1 MVDDKENTSS
11 DGNEENLLPEP
22 VNPYPESSSDDQQ
35 EARTSSEEQEFA
47 DSFNEF
53 EDEDGEGLEI
63 SDESSHLASHPGRN
77 IIMLVVILVASAVA
91 LYFILFSGGE
101 SKPEIEE
108 TQTVASEDVRNATQ
122 ETFTQEPDVGVIAA
136 PSAPNINDIDSP
148 DRLPFEDQEPDEPQ
162 APDIDIPFDTTPP
175 DFFENPA
182 PPVVNIPEPEQELLD
197 SPTLP
202 DDIGSLPDAPGLE
215 PIPGGASLPSPEE
228 QAAANAKRRSGIML
242 INGGAGGGDGELG
255 GGLFG
260 GGGITE
266 ADRDPNVLAPTG
278 AAQSF
283 ATTVGSLNSII
294 AQGKMIDAIL
304 ETAINTDLPGVLR
317 AIVSRDI
324 FAESGKKILI
334 PRGSRLIGSY
344 EADVSAGQKRVFV
357 VWTRIIRPDGIDVL
371 IDSPGVDTLGR
382 AGVAGTVDTR
392 FMEIFGNAVLLS
404 ALTVSGA
411 YILETITGATETT
424 NSTTTSSDGA
434 TTSSNTGTPTS
445 FAISEAATS
454 LSDTAAD
461 IVAGTVSTQPRITVP
476 QGTRIKV
483 FVNSDLVFPSS
494 VSRNVRFIN

>member
-1 MVDDKENTSS
+1 M
-11 DGNEENLLPEP
+11 
-22 VNPYPESSSDDQQ
+22 
-35 EARTSSEEQEFA
+35 
-47 DSFNEF
+47 
-53 EDEDGEGLEI
+53 
-63 SDESSHLASHPGRN
+63 N
-77 IIMLVVILVASAVA
+77 I
-91 LYFILFSGGE
+91 
-101 SKPEIEE
+101 
-108 TQTVASEDVRNATQ
+108 
-122 ETFTQEPDVGVIAA
+122 
-136 PSAPNINDIDSP
+136 
-148 DRLPFEDQEPDEPQ
+148 
-162 APDIDIPFDTTPP
+162 
-175 DFFENPA
+175 
-182 PPVVNIPEPEQELLD
+182 
-197 SPTLP
+197 
-202 DDIGSLPDAPGLE
+202 
-215 PIPGGASLPSPEE
+215 
-228 QAAANAKRRSGIML
+228 
-242 INGGAGGGDGELG
+242 
-255 GGLFG
+255 
-260 GGGITE
+260 
-266 ADRDPNVLAPTG
+266 
-278 AAQSF
+278 
-283 ATTVGSLNSII
+283 
-294 AQGKMIDAIL
+294 
-304 ETAINTDLPGVLR
+304 
-317 AIVSRDI
+317 
-324 FAESGKKILI
+324 SGKKILI